1 MFLVEE
7 RFFLK
12 FVDWFLPTGVL
23 ILESISQETVSS
35 DETLTLSFEL
45 RAKCRLRTR
54 LDSGEE
60 VGLFL
65 PRGTILRGGDLLA
78 GKDGR
83 VVAVQAA
90 PETVIEARCDD
101 PLLIARAAYHL
112 GNRHVAVEVQPGLL
126 RLATDHVLA
135 QMLVGLG
142 LDVRETQAPF
152 EPEAGAYGG
161 HPAHHTHAHAEE
173 TGAKLHLFA
182 GGA

>member
-1 MFLVEE
+1 ML
-7 RFFLK
+7 
-12 FVDWFLPTGVL
+12 L
-23 ILESISQETVSS
+23 IETFAPADAVPA
-35 DETLTLSFEL
+35 DTLTLSFEL

-65 PRGTILRGGDLLA
+65 PRGTILRGGDRLA

-83 VVAVQAA
+83 TVAVRAA
-90 PETVIEARCDD
+90 EETVIEARCDD
-101 PLLIARAAYHL
+101 ALLIARAAYHL

-126 RLATDHVLA
+126 RLAADHVLA
-135 QMLVGLG
+135 QMLAGLG

-161 HPAHHTHAHAEE
+161 HPAHHTHAHAEQ
-173 TGAKLHLFA
+173 TGAKLHLFG

>member
-1 MFLVEE
+1 ML
-7 RFFLK
+7 
-12 FVDWFLPTGVL
+12 L
-23 ILESISQETVSS
+23 IETFAPADAVPA
-35 DETLTLSFEL
+35 DTLTLSFEL

-65 PRGTILRGGDLLA
+65 PRGTILRGGDRLT

-83 VVAVQAA
+83 VVAVRSA
-90 PETVIEARCDD
+90 PERVIEARSADA
-101 PLLIARAAYHL
+101 LLIARAAYHL

-126 RLATDHVLA
+126 RLAADHVLA

-173 TGAKLHLFA
+173 TGARLHLFG

>member
-1 MFLVEE
+1 ML
-7 RFFLK
+7 
-12 FVDWFLPTGVL
+12 L
-23 ILESISQETVSS
+23 IETFAPADAVPA
-35 DETLTLSFEL
+35 DTLTLSFEL

-65 PRGTILRGGDLLA
+65 PRGTILRGDDLLA

-83 VVAVQAA
+83 VVAVRSA
-90 PETVIEARCDD
+90 PERVIEARSADA
-101 PLLIARAAYHL
+101 LLIARAAYHL

-126 RLATDHVLA
+126 RLAADHVLA

-142 LDVRETQAPF
+142 LDVRATQAPF

-173 TGAKLHLFA
+173 TGARLHLFA

>member
-1 MFLVEE
+1 ML
-7 RFFLK
+7 
-12 FVDWFLPTGVL
+12 L
-23 ILESISQETVSS
+23 IETFAPADAVPA
-35 DETLTLSFEL
+35 DTLTLSFEL

-83 VVAVQAA
+83 VVAVRSA
-90 PETVIEARCDD
+90 PERVIEARSADA
-101 PLLIARAAYHL
+101 LLIARAAYHL

-126 RLATDHVLA
+126 RLAADHVLA

-142 LDVRETQAPF
+142 LEVRETQAPF

-173 TGAKLHLFA
+173 TGARLHLFA

>member
-1 MFLVEE
+1 ML
-7 RFFLK
+7 
-12 FVDWFLPTGVL
+12 L
-23 ILESISQETVSS
+23 IETFAPADAVPA
-35 DETLTLSFEL
+35 DTLTLSFEL

-65 PRGTILRGGDLLA
+65 PRGTILRGGNLLA

-83 VVAVQAA
+83 VVALRSA
-90 PETVIEARCDD
+90 PERVIEARSADA
-101 PLLIARAAYHL
+101 LLIARAAYHL

-126 RLATDHVLA
+126 RLAADHVLA

-173 TGAKLHLFA
+173 TGARLHLFA

>member
-1 MFLVEE
+1 ML
-7 RFFLK
+7 
-12 FVDWFLPTGVL
+12 L
-23 ILESISQETVSS
+23 IETFAPADAVPA
-35 DETLTLSFEL
+35 ETLTLSFEL

-83 VVAVQAA
+83 VVAVRSA
-90 PETVIEARCDD
+90 PERIIEAHSADAR
-101 PLLIARAAYHL
+101 LIARAAYHL

-126 RLATDHVLA
+126 RLAADHVLA

-152 EPEAGAYGG
+152 EPEAGAYGD

-173 TGAKLHLFA
+173 TGARLHLFA

>member
-1 MFLVEE
+1 ML
-7 RFFLK
+7 
-12 FVDWFLPTGVL
+12 L
-23 ILESISQETVSS
+23 IETFAPADAVPA
-35 DETLTLSFEL
+35 DTLTLSFEL

-65 PRGTILRGGDLLA
+65 PRGTILRGGDRLA

-83 VVAVQAA
+83 VVAVRST
-90 PETVIEARCDD
+90 PETVIEARSADA
-101 PLLIARAAYHL
+101 LLIARAAYHL

-126 RLATDHVLA
+126 RLAADHVLA

-142 LDVRETQAPF
+142 LDVSETQAPF

-161 HPAHHTHAHAEE
+161 HPAHHTHAHTED

-182 GGA
+182 GSA

>member
-1 MFLVEE
+1 ML
-7 RFFLK
+7 
-12 FVDWFLPTGVL
+12 L
-23 ILESISQETVSS
+23 IETFAPADAVPA
-35 DETLTLSFEL
+35 ETLTLTFEL

-83 VVAVQAA
+83 VVAVRSA
-90 PETVIEARCDD
+90 PERVIEARSADA
-101 PLLIARAAYHL
+101 LLIARAAYHL

-126 RLATDHVLA
+126 RLAADHVLA

-173 TGAKLHLFA
+173 TGARLHLFA

>member
-1 MFLVEE
+1 ML
-7 RFFLK
+7 
-12 FVDWFLPTGVL
+12 L
-23 ILESISQETVSS
+23 IETFAPADAVPA
-35 DETLTLSFEL
+35 ETLTLTFEL

-83 VVAVQAA
+83 VVAVRSA
-90 PETVIEARCDD
+90 PERVIEARSADA
-101 PLLIARAAYHL
+101 LLIARAAYHL

-126 RLATDHVLA
+126 RLVTDHVLA

-142 LDVRETQAPF
+142 LDVRETLAPF

>member
-1 MFLVEE
+1 ML
-7 RFFLK
+7 
-12 FVDWFLPTGVL
+12 L
-23 ILESISQETVSS
+23 IETFAPADAVPA
-35 DETLTLSFEL
+35 DTLTLSFEL

-83 VVAVQAA
+83 IVAVRPAQ
-90 PETVIEARCDD
+90 ETVIEARCDD

>member
-1 MFLVEE
+1 M
-7 RFFLK
+7 
-12 FVDWFLPTGVL
+12 L
-23 ILESISQETVSS
+23 ILESISPETVSS
-35 DETLTLSFEL
+35 DETLTLTFEL

-83 VVAVQAA
+83 VVAVRSA
-90 PETVIEARCDD
+90 PERVIEARSADA
-101 PLLIARAAYHL
+101 LLIARAAYHL

-126 RLATDHVLA
+126 RLAADHVLA

-173 TGAKLHLFA
+173 TGARLHLFA

>member
-1 MFLVEE
+1 ML
-7 RFFLK
+7 
-12 FVDWFLPTGVL
+12 L
-23 ILESISQETVSS
+23 IETFAPADAVPA
-35 DETLTLSFEL
+35 DMLTLSFEL

-83 VVAVQAA
+83 VVAVRSA
-90 PETVIEARCDD
+90 PERVIEARSADA
-101 PLLIARAAYHL
+101 LLIARAAYHL

-126 RLATDHVLA
+126 RLAADHVLA

-142 LDVRETQAPF
+142 LDVRETQTPF

-161 HPAHHTHAHAEE
+161 HPAHHTHAHAED

-182 GGA
+182 GSA

>member
-1 MFLVEE
+1 ML
-7 RFFLK
+7 
-12 FVDWFLPTGVL
+12 L
-23 ILESISQETVSS
+23 IETFAPADAVPA
-35 DETLTLSFEL
+35 DTLTLTFEL

-65 PRGTILRGGDLLA
+65 PRGTILRGGDRLT

-90 PETVIEARCDD
+90 PERVIEARSADA
-101 PLLIARAAYHL
+101 LLIARAAYHL

-126 RLATDHVLA
+126 RLAADHVLA

-142 LDVRETQAPF
+142 LDVLETQAPF

-161 HPAHHTHAHAEE
+161 HPAHHTHAHAED

>member
-1 MFLVEE
+1 ML
-7 RFFLK
+7 
-12 FVDWFLPTGVL
+12 L
-23 ILESISQETVSS
+23 IETFAPADAVPA
-35 DETLTLSFEL
+35 DTLTLSFEL

-83 VVAVQAA
+83 VVAVRSA
-90 PETVIEARCDD
+90 PERVIEARSADA
-101 PLLIARAAYHL
+101 LLIARAAYHL

-126 RLATDHVLA
+126 RLAADHVLA

-142 LDVRETQAPF
+142 LDVRETQAPL

-173 TGAKLHLFA
+173 TGARLHLFA

>member
-1 MFLVEE
+1 ML
-7 RFFLK
+7 
-12 FVDWFLPTGVL
+12 L
-23 ILESISQETVSS
+23 IETFAPADAVPA
-35 DETLTLSFEL
+35 ETLTLTFEL

-83 VVAVQAA
+83 VVAVRSA
-90 PETVIEARCDD
+90 PERVIEARSTDA
-101 PLLIARAAYHL
+101 LLIARAAYHL

-126 RLATDHVLA
+126 RLAADHVLA

-173 TGAKLHLFA
+173 TGARLHLFA

>member
-1 MFLVEE
+1 ML
-7 RFFLK
+7 
-12 FVDWFLPTGVL
+12 L
-23 ILESISQETVSS
+23 IETFAPANAVPA
-35 DETLTLSFEL
+35 DTLTLTFEL

-65 PRGTILRGGDLLA
+65 PRGTILRGGDRLA
-78 GKDGR
+78 GNDGR

-90 PETVIEARCDD
+90 PETVIEARSAD

-126 RLATDHVLA
+126 RLAADHVLA
-135 QMLVGLG
+135 QMLAGLG
-142 LDVRETQAPF
+142 LDVCETQAPF

-161 HPAHHTHAHAEE
+161 HPAHHTHAHAEQ
-173 TGAKLHLFA
+173 TGAKLHLFG

>member
-1 MFLVEE
+1 ML
-7 RFFLK
+7 
-12 FVDWFLPTGVL
+12 L
-23 ILESISQETVSS
+23 IETYAPADAVPA
-35 DETLTLSFEL
+35 DTLTLSFEL

-83 VVAVQAA
+83 VVAVRSS
-90 PETVIEARCDD
+90 PERVIEARSADA
-101 PLLIARAAYHL
+101 LLIARAAYHL

-126 RLATDHVLA
+126 RLAADHVLA